1 MAAVTAV
8 AAALRDL
15 HQPTSTAFFPFAP
28 EDNGG
33 AERND
38 PASPLSLVDRQR
50 YLDHTTTSLRQLLAR
65 PFVHFVANLVH
76 DQGLAT
82 FVASYLAHRDRPY
95 QHRPSPRLAELDQS
109 VYLLHLRAVSINSNP
124 SSSSSSGDGDG
135 GAASCVVAA
144 DVLKDAPAAVAHA
157 VQGTSAPPADHL
169 HTQLATLLWL
179 PQPNDG
185 KWPFLSLP
193 ALMDVCALLGSNNA
207 PLAALLLRRAAA
219 LAARCHQQQQPPAEA
234 RGHLAGPMRMQMAGV
249 AEELQR
255 LVPLLIADT
264 QQHVAGKHRSSSSNA
279 GSNDGAAP
287 TKAGLKAVDLS
298 LSKVSTTFDLI
309 HRDASQR
316 LLTMIPSQALPKPD
330 RLLQQQSQQRLQRW
344 EDKARGGPHQAA
356 SHGGSGPAD
365 VDMDA
370 AWLRDTCAYAVD
382 ICHTLASTVCPLQ
395 VPSAP

>member
-50 YLDHTTTSLRQLLAR
+50 YLDHTTASLRQLLAR

-95 QHRPSPRLAELDQS
+95 QHRPSPPRLAELDQL

-124 SSSSSSGDGDG
+124 NSSSSTDDGDGDG
-135 GAASCVVAA
+135 GAARCVVAA

-179 PQPNDG
+179 PRPDDG
-185 KWPFLSLP
+185 KRPFLSLP

-219 LAARCHQQQQPPAEA
+219 LAARCQQQQQQQQPPAEA
-234 RGHLAGPMRMQMAGV
+234 RGRLAGPMGMQMAGV

-264 QQHVAGKHRSSSSNA
+264 QQHVVGKHRSSGSCSA

-298 LSKVSTTFDLI
+298 LSKVSTCRWFYPS
-309 HRDASQR
+309 RR
-316 LLTMIPSQALPKPD
+316 LSRPLTVIP
-330 RLLQQQSQQRLQRW
+330 
-344 EDKARGGPHQAA
+344 
-356 SHGGSGPAD
+356 
-365 VDMDA
+365 
-370 AWLRDTCAYAVD
+370 
-382 ICHTLASTVCPLQ
+382 
-395 VPSAP
+395 